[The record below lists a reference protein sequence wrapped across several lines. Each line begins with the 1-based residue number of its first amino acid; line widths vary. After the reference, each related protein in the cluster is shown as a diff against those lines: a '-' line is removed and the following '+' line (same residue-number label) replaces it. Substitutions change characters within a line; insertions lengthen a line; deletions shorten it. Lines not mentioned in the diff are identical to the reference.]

1 MEYVC
6 SEKGENEMFF
16 GEPSIIVGIIVMV
29 ITIRDWRKRK
39 ELEKPIDEKRLKEL
53 YGDIIMTL
61 TNQVKAREIHR
72 GDAEKKADEWTEKIV
87 KQLGKSGRISYSK
100 IKRTYREIVKDF
112 ASVSM
117 TNEER
122 VL

>member
-39 ELEKPIDEKRLKEL
+39 DLEKPIDEKRLKEL
-53 YGDIIMTL
+53 DEESEK
-61 TNQVKAREIHR
+61 VKKMVEETK
-72 GDAEKKADEWTEKIV
+72 AEWKKKGWIE
-87 KQLGKSGRISYSK
+87 
-100 IKRTYREIVKDF
+100 
-112 ASVSM
+112 
-117 TNEER
+117 
-122 VL
+122 